1 MTLETDTRSR
11 TRQAVV
17 EAAARLLVEG
27 GADAVTTRGVAQEA
41 GVQAPTIYRIF
52 GDKDGLIDAVA
63 DHVMATWVATKVAA
77 ASTESGDPVST
88 LRDGWAQ
95 HVEFGLANPTLYV
108 ILSDPHRATSAATE
122 RGIAVLRGRV
132 HRVAAA
138 GLLRVSEERAVELI
152 HAAGTGVVF
161 ELLAVPPRERSM
173 DLAETAWEAVSA
185 RILTAGD
192 SATTADGSSAVVAFR
207 TLAPHLAG
215 LSAAE
220 RRLLVEWLDR
230 SIDAGS

>member
-1 MTLETDTRSR
+1 
-11 TRQAVV
+11 
-17 EAAARLLVEG
+17 
-27 GADAVTTRGVAQEA
+27 
-41 GVQAPTIYRIF
+41 
-52 GDKDGLIDAVA
+52 
-63 DHVMATWVATKVAA
+63 
-77 ASTESGDPVST
+77 
-88 LRDGWAQ
+88 
-95 HVEFGLANPTLYV
+95 
-108 ILSDPHRATSAATE
+108 
-122 RGIAVLRGRV
+122 
-132 HRVAAA
+132 
-138 GLLRVSEERAVELI
+138 
-152 HAAGTGVVF
+152 
-161 ELLAVPPRERSM
+161 M